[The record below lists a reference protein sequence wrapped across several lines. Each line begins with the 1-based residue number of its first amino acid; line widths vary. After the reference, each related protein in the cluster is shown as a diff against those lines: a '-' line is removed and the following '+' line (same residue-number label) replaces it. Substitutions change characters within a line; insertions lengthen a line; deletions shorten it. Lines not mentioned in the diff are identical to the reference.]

1 MILIKNCYNE
11 RRIGGFDMKGIILA
25 GGSGTRLYPITE
37 GISKQLM
44 PIYDKPMIFYPLS
57 TLMMAGIQDIL
68 VITTEQDQEGFI
80 RLLGDGSK
88 FGVNLNYVV
97 QPSPDGLAQA
107 FILGADFI
115 GQEPCAMV
123 LGDNLY
129 FGNDFEKLLL
139 AAKENAYQ
147 NDATNFGYAVKDPE
161 RFGIMELDKDK
172 NIISVEEKP
181 THPKSKYA
189 ITGLY
194 FYPDDVVSK
203 SKLVK
208 KSPRGELEITTL
220 NDMYLQEG
228 RLKAQLLGDGFTWF
242 DTGTPDSQLEAAN
255 MIKTIQSN
263 KGRVICAP
271 EIIGYQNGWL
281 SKEELLQRGELL
293 HKNDYGKCLIK
304 VAKE

>member
-1 MILIKNCYNE
+1 
-11 RRIGGFDMKGIILA
+11 MKGIILA

-44 PIYDKPMIFYPLS
+44 PIYDKTMIYYPLS
-57 TLMMAGIQDIL
+57 TLMTAKIQDIL
-68 VITTEQDQEGFI
+68 VITTPQDQEVFI

-88 FGVNLNYVV
+88 FGVNLNYVT

-107 FILGADFI
+107 FLLGQNFI
-115 GQEPCAMV
+115 GQNPCTMI

-129 FGNDFEKLLL
+129 FGNDFDKFLLS
-139 AAKENAYQ
+139 AKENAFQ
-147 NDATNFGYAVKDPE
+147 SFATNFGYAVKDPE
-161 RFGIMELDKDK
+161 RFGIMELDKSQ

-181 THPKSKYA
+181 KHPKSKYA

-203 SKLVK
+203 AKLVK

-228 RLKAQLLGDGFTWF
+228 RLKAQVLGDGFTWF

-263 KGRVICAP
+263 KGTIICAP
-271 EIIGYQNGWL
+271 EIIGYHNGWL
-281 SKEELLQRGELL
+281 SREDLITRGELL

>member
-1 MILIKNCYNE
+1 
-11 RRIGGFDMKGIILA
+11 MKGIILA

>member
-1 MILIKNCYNE
+1 
-11 RRIGGFDMKGIILA
+11 MKGIILA

-88 FGVNLNYVV
+88 FGVHLNYVV

-147 NDATNFGYAVKDPE
+147 AHATNFGYAVKDPE

-181 THPKSKYA
+181 AHPKSKYA

-203 SKLVK
+203 AKLVK
-208 KSPRGELEITTL
+208 KSSRGELEITTL

-255 MIKTIQSN
+255 MIKSIQSN

-271 EIIGYQNGWL
+271 ELIGYQNGWL
-281 SKEELLQRGELL
+281 SKKELLQRGELL

-304 VAKE
+304 AAKE

>member
-1 MILIKNCYNE
+1 
-11 RRIGGFDMKGIILA
+11 MKGIILA

-68 VITTEQDQEGFI
+68 IITTPQDQEGFV

-88 FGVNLNYVV
+88 FGVNFSYVV

-107 FILGADFI
+107 FLLGEDFI

-129 FGNDFEKLLL
+129 FGNDFDNYLL
-139 AAKENAYQ
+139 AAKENALQEY
-147 NDATNFGYAVKDPE
+147 AVNFGYAVKDPE
-161 RFGIMELDKDK
+161 RFGIMELDRNQ

-181 THPKSKYA
+181 KHPKSKYA

-194 FYPDDVVSK
+194 FYPDDVVTK
-203 SKLVK
+203 AKLVK
-208 KSPRGELEITTL
+208 PSQRGELEITTL
-220 NDMYLQEG
+220 NDLYLQEG
-228 RLKAQLLGDGFTWF
+228 RLKAQILGDGFTWF

-263 KGRVICAP
+263 KGIVICAP

-281 SKEELLQRGELL
+281 SKNELLERGELL
-293 HKNDYGKCLIK
+293 RKNDYGKCLIK
-304 VAKE
+304 MANE

>member
-1 MILIKNCYNE
+1 
-11 RRIGGFDMKGIILA
+11 MKGIILA

-37 GISKQLM
+37 GISKQFM

-57 TLMMAGIQDIL
+57 TLMIAGIQDIL
-68 VITTEQDQEGFI
+68 VITTPQDQDGFV

-88 FGVNLNYVV
+88 FGINLSYVT

-115 GQEPCAMV
+115 GQESCAMV
-123 LGDNLY
+123 LGDNIY
-129 FGNDFEKLLL
+129 FGNDFKKLLNQ
-139 AAKENAYQ
+139 AKYDAYQ
-147 NDATNFGYAVKDPE
+147 HVATNFGYAVKDPE
-161 RFGIMELDKDK
+161 RFGIMELDKNH

-181 THPKSKYA
+181 KHPKSKYA

-194 FYPDDVVSK
+194 FYPDDIVSK
-203 SKLVK
+203 AKLVK
-208 KSPRGELEITTL
+208 PSPRGELEITTL

-228 RLKAQLLGDGFTWF
+228 RLKAQILGDGFTWF

-255 MIKTIQSN
+255 MIKTVQSN
-263 KGRVICAP
+263 KGRVICSP

-281 SKEELLQRGELL
+281 SKEALLQRGELL
-293 HKNDYGKCLIK
+293 HKNDYGKCLIR
-304 VAKE
+304 ATNESCN

>member
-1 MILIKNCYNE
+1 
-11 RRIGGFDMKGIILA
+11 MKGIILA

-88 FGVNLNYVV
+88 FGVHLNYVV

-139 AAKENAYQ
+139 AAKDAAYQ
-147 NDATNFGYAVKDPE
+147 NHATNFGYAVKDPE

-181 THPKSKYA
+181 AHPKSKYA

-203 SKLVK
+203 AKLVK
-208 KSPRGELEITTL
+208 KSPRGELEITSL

-255 MIKTIQSN
+255 MIKSIQSN

-281 SKEELLQRGELL
+281 SKDELLQRGELL
-293 HKNDYGKCLIK
+293 HKNDYGKCLTK

>member
-1 MILIKNCYNE
+1 
-11 RRIGGFDMKGIILA
+11 MKGIILA

-57 TLMMAGIQDIL
+57 TLMMANIQDIL
-68 VITTEQDQEGFI
+68 VITTPQDQEGFI

-88 FGVNLNYVV
+88 FGVNLSYVT

-107 FILGADFI
+107 FLLGEDFI

-123 LGDNLY
+123 LGDNIY
-129 FGNDFEKLLL
+129 FGNDFSKLLVN
-139 AAKENAYQ
+139 AKYDAYQ
-147 NDATNFGYAVKDPE
+147 GFATNFGYAVKDPQ
-161 RFGIMELDKDK
+161 RFGIMELDKDQ

-181 THPKSKYA
+181 EHPKSKYA

-194 FYPDDVVSK
+194 FYPDDIVSK
-203 SKLVK
+203 AKLVK
-208 KSPRGELEITTL
+208 PSPRGELEITTL

-228 RLKAQLLGDGFTWF
+228 RLKAQVLGDGFTWF

-263 KGRVICAP
+263 KGTVICAP
-271 EIIGYQNGWL
+271 ELIGYQNDWL
-281 SKEELLQRGELL
+281 SREDLLARGELL
-293 HKNDYGKCLIK
+293 RKNEYGKCLIK
-304 VAKE
+304 TAKE

>member
-1 MILIKNCYNE
+1 
-11 RRIGGFDMKGIILA
+11 MKGIILA

-147 NDATNFGYAVKDPE
+147 NHATNFGYAVKDPE

-181 THPKSKYA
+181 AHPKSKYA

-203 SKLVK
+203 AKLVK

-255 MIKTIQSN
+255 MIKSIQSN

>member
-1 MILIKNCYNE
+1 
-11 RRIGGFDMKGIILA
+11 MKGIILA

-57 TLMMAGIQDIL
+57 TLMMANIQDIL
-68 VITTEQDQEGFI
+68 VITTPQDQEGFI

-88 FGVNLNYVV
+88 FGINLSYVT

-107 FILGADFI
+107 FLLGEDFI

-123 LGDNLY
+123 LGDNIY
-129 FGNDFEKLLL
+129 FGNDFSKLLVN
-139 AAKENAYQ
+139 AKYDAYQ
-147 NDATNFGYAVKDPE
+147 GFATNFGYAVKDPQ
-161 RFGIMELDKDK
+161 RFGIMELDKDQ

-181 THPKSKYA
+181 EHPKSKYA

-194 FYPDDVVSK
+194 FYPDDIVSK
-203 SKLVK
+203 AKLVK
-208 KSPRGELEITTL
+208 PSPRGELEITTL

-228 RLKAQLLGDGFTWF
+228 RLKAQVLGDGFTWF

-263 KGRVICAP
+263 KGTVICAP
-271 EIIGYQNGWL
+271 ELIGYQNDWL
-281 SKEELLQRGELL
+281 SREDLLARGELL
-293 HKNDYGKCLIK
+293 RKNEYGKCLIK
-304 VAKE
+304 TAKE

>member
-1 MILIKNCYNE
+1 
-11 RRIGGFDMKGIILA
+11 MKGIILA

-88 FGVNLNYVV
+88 FGVHLNYVV

-129 FGNDFEKLLL
+129 FGNDFEHLLL

-147 NDATNFGYAVKDPE
+147 NHATNFGYAVKDPE

-181 THPKSKYA
+181 AHPKSKYA

-203 SKLVK
+203 AKLVK

-220 NDMYLQEG
+220 NDIYLQEG

-293 HKNDYGKCLIK
+293 RKNDYGKCLIK

>member
-1 MILIKNCYNE
+1 
-11 RRIGGFDMKGIILA
+11 MKGIILA

-88 FGVNLNYVV
+88 FGVHLNYVV

-129 FGNDFEKLLL
+129 FGNDFDRLLL

-147 NDATNFGYAVKDPE
+147 NHATNFGYAVKDPE

-181 THPKSKYA
+181 AHPKSKYA

-203 SKLVK
+203 AKLVK

-281 SKEELLQRGELL
+281 SKEVLLNRGELL